1 MNKREK
7 LVQEQFLE
15 NEEAV
20 IRKLK
25 NQYSHAL
32 KEITSKS
39 KDLQEQINGLLGNL
53 GAATDEAAK
62 AQLLSMIQSKVY
74 QKQYQDALKKQ
85 IGSILDNMQ
94 VEEFKTVSEYL
105 QKCYE
110 DGFVGTMFDLHGQGV
125 PLIMPM
131 DQEAMVRA
139 IQIDSKISK
148 GLYARLGE
156 DVAVLKKKITAQISR
171 GISTGMNYAQTAE
184 QLSRISNIGFN
195 NAVRIARTEGHRIQ
209 VQSGMDAC
217 YKAKDKGAD
226 VVKQWDSTLDGR
238 TRPSHQ
244 RVDGEIR
251 ELDEPFSNGLMFP
264 GDPSGGAGE
273 VVNCRCALLQR
284 AKWALDEDELKTLK
298 ERAEF
303 YGLDKSDN
311 LKDFKK
317 KYLKAAS
324 DDKQITRSDM
334 WQRIRDD
341 EKRISV
347 INKEAGSIDRKID
360 KHNIS
365 DFDDLKG
372 LKKSDISDRIKEI
385 EERRSEID
393 PIISRIHDRPES
405 GTAERKAWREWMKT
419 IDRDSLIDE
428 QMKLAVERA
437 DLDRMLHRWDDY
449 EEWLQWKR
457 DHPLDVLKS
466 QKSAFLA
473 EAEKLEQ
480 EIKDFKSRLA
490 EIVVDHDS
498 EIAKKFGVDHYD
510 EMHKRVAASSD
521 KNAAAVWK
529 TYESEI
535 KVADPNYKGHEHC
548 LGDSIYVNG
557 ARDAKGNSFQMPYQV
572 SFHESGHAIDSLARK
587 ELTGGSSN
595 IFARHYSSAYKDG
608 LFPQTIKDEVADL
621 VKAKDKELKALWK
634 EHAGDVE
641 WFHDNGFVGDWY
653 YDMYKKGTYTAE
665 HILPKYR
672 KSYAYSAI
680 QKEVKAAGSKI
691 AIADLSDIL
700 EGATGAKIQCGFG
713 HGTKYWKD
721 RTYDGLADGLATEAF
736 AEMIDSTFTSPES
749 LEMIKRYLPKS
760 YEVFKEM
767 LENLLK

>member
-1 MNKREK
+1 MNKRQK
-7 LVQEQFLE
+7 LVQEQYLG

-32 KEITSKS
+32 KEINGKS
-39 KDLQEQINGLLGNL
+39 KALQEQINSLQGTFD
-53 GAATDEAAK
+53 AVTDEATK
-62 AQLLSMIQSKVY
+62 QQLQSMIQSKVY
-74 QKQYQDALKKQ
+74 QKKYQDALKKQ
-85 IGSILDNMQ
+85 IGSILDKMQ
-94 VEEFKTVSEYL
+94 AEEYKTVSEYL
-105 QKCYE
+105 QNCYE
-110 DGFVGTMFDLHGQGV
+110 DGFIGTMFDLHGQGV

-139 IQIDSKISK
+139 IQVDSKISK
-148 GLYARLGE
+148 GLYTRLGE
-156 DVAVLKKKITAQISR
+156 DVAVLKKKITAQVSR
-171 GISTGMNYAQTAE
+171 SISTGMSYAQTAE

-226 VVKQWDSTLDGR
+226 VVKQWDSTLDNR
-238 TRPSHQ
+238 VRPSHA

-284 AKWALDEDELKTLK
+284 ARWALDEDELKTLK
-298 ERAEF
+298 ERAEY

-311 LKDFKK
+311 FKDFKK

-324 DDKQITRSDM
+324 DDTQMTRSDM
-334 WQRIRDD
+334 WQKIRDD
-341 EKRISV
+341 QKRISD
-347 INKEAGSIDRKID
+347 INTEVRILDKKID

-385 EERRSEID
+385 EERRNEID
-393 PIISRIHDRPES
+393 PIISKIHDRPES

-419 IDRDSLIDE
+419 IDRDSLINE
-428 QMKLAVERA
+428 QMELAVERA
-437 DLDRMLHRWDDY
+437 DLDRLLHRWDDY

-466 QKSAFLA
+466 QKTAFLA
-473 EAEKLEQ
+473 EAENLER
-480 EIKDFKSRLA
+480 EIKDFRSRLA
-490 EIVVDHDS
+490 EIVVDHDC
-498 EIAKKFGVDHYD
+498 EIAQKFGVDHYD
-510 EMHKRVAASSD
+510 EMHKRVADSTDKKAS
-521 KNAAAVWK
+521 AVWK

-557 ARDAKGNSFQMPYQV
+557 ARDAKGNSYQMPYQV
-572 SFHESGHAIDSLARK
+572 TFHESGHAIDSLARK
-587 ELTGGSSN
+587 TVTDNSS
-595 IFARHYSSAYKDG
+595 FLARHYSSAYKNG

-621 VKAKDKELKALWK
+621 VKAKDKELKAAFK
-634 EHAGDVE
+634 AHAGDVE
-641 WFHDNGFVGDWY
+641 WFHDNGLIGDWY

-665 HILPKYR
+665 HVIPKYK

-680 QKEVKAAGSKI
+680 QKEVKAAGSKT

-749 LEMIKRYLPKS
+749 LEMIKKYLPKS
-760 YEVFKEM
+760 YEVFQEM